1 MTGFEEAPAGVEV
14 PPGAHYNK
22 YVPGNIIKMAQPIKD
37 DSVTYQG
44 DTKATLDQEAHD
56 VVNFLQWAAEPEM
69 EMRKRMGIKVLIFLG
84 VMTGVFYAVKKR
96 IWKNLH

>member
-1 MTGFEEAPAGVEV
+1 MPPPLSDGQVSYADGTPATVDQMT
-14 PPGAHYNK
+14 
-22 YVPGNIIKMAQPIKD
+22 
-37 DSVTYQG
+37 S
-44 DTKATLDQEAHD
+44 D

>member
-1 MTGFEEAPAGVEV
+1 M
-14 PPGAHYNK
+14 
-22 YVPGNIIKMAQPIKD
+22 
-37 DSVTYQG
+37 
-44 DTKATLDQEAHD
+44 
-56 VVNFLQWAAEPEM
+56 VNFLQWAAEPEM